1 MADYFFELLTEEIPA
16 WMHETAVRTLHDRLS
31 KIAGDLGATDP
42 ANSVV
47 ITTTPRRIAFLISG
61 LRLREED
68 KEIEVKG
75 PPKKSSYDA
84 EGKPTQALLGFLR
97 KNTAAIEDVID
108 SGDEY
113 VRVRRNVAGRETAE
127 ILRERIPE
135 TMTSLRWPKMMRWGI
150 GEFSYIRPVHSI
162 ISAARSV

>member
-16 WMHETAVRTLHDRLS
+16 WMHETAVRTLQDRLT

-68 KEIEVKG
+68 RHHAGHPSAVHA
-75 PPKKSSYDA
+75 PSQTDVV
-84 EGKPTQALLGFLR
+84 LR
-97 KNTAAIEDVID
+97 GDRSVRFSRERATAA
-108 SGDEY
+108 
-113 VRVRRNVAGRETAE
+113 
-127 ILRERIPE
+127 
-135 TMTSLRWPKMMRWGI
+135 
-150 GEFSYIRPVHSI
+150 
-162 ISAARSV
+162 